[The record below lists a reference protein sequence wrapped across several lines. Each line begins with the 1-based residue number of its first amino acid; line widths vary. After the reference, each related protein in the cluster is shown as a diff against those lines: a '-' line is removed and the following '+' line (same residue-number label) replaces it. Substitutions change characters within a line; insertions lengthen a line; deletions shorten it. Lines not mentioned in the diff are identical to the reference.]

1 MSDETVTTDEIDEL
15 VSQAETLLEAGS
27 HDEAWRLAE
36 QARNVGSA
44 STEQQA
50 RAAIVLAGAALRTGS
65 TVEARTWLAD
75 AESLGASSESVSAVR
90 GDLARLEEAEGAIGG
105 GLDQADEFQ
114 SVLTAARNALS
125 DGAPDQAEQLLTAIW
140 DTTSVDS
147 AVLAEAGYLLAK
159 AHLDRGHVDDA
170 RQWAEWARDNGYP
183 DAREIID
190 DIDRLNQANQASEDG
205 VVPAEQRATFEA
217 AGEAFNRQ
225 DYATARDLYYAVYE
239 SPILRA
245 EQRSACAFNI
255 AQCNRLTADFEI
267 ARSWY
272 EEYLRLNPSSEY
284 AAEVQQKLDQL
295 ETLVGMDQAL
305 GLD

>member
-1 MSDETVTTDEIDEL
+1 MSDDTTTTDEI
-15 VSQAETLLEAGS
+15 ETLIDQSERLLEGGS

-36 QARNVGSA
+36 RVRSAGSA

-50 RAAIVLAGAALRTGS
+50 RAAIVLAGSALRAGS
-65 TVEARTWLAD
+65 TADARSWLSD
-75 AESLGASSESVSAVR
+75 AESLGASSDSISSVR

-140 DTTSVDS
+140 DTTGVDA
-147 AVLAEAGYLLAK
+147 AVLAEAGSLLAR
-159 AHLDRGHVDDA
+159 AHLDRGRVDDA
-170 RQWAEWARDNGYP
+170 RQWAEWARDNGSS
-183 DAREIID
+183 DAGEIID
-190 DIDRLNQANQASEDG
+190 DIDRLDQANQAAEDG
-205 VVPAEQRATFEA
+205 IVPSEQRATFEA
-217 AGEAFNRQ
+217 AGEAFLRQ

-245 EQRSACAFNI
+245 EQRGACAFNI
-255 AQCNRLTADFEI
+255 AQCNRFTADFEL

-284 AAEVQQKLDQL
+284 AAEVQQNLDRL
-295 ETLVGMDQAL
+295 ETLVGLEGAHD
-305 GLD
+305 LD